1 MIDTTAAKAVLAAA
15 FNDYAAPPCY
25 YDKAPKGAALPYSV
39 IKNVHISPL
48 NAGDILSFTLEIHAD
63 DTAQNSA
70 ESLEALCDTY
80 RNTAD
85 GALLTDKEKF
95 YGHINFDS
103 QDDGGLDAEAD
114 LSHRQQ
120 LYSLRLFYL

>member
-1 MIDTTAAKAVLAAA
+1 MIDTTAAKAALAAA

-25 YDKAPKGAALPYSV
+25 YDKAPTGAVLPYSV
-39 IKNVHISPL
+39 IKNMHISPL
-48 NAGDILSFTLEIHAD
+48 NAGDLISFTLEIHTD
-63 DTAQNSA
+63 DTLQNSA
-70 ESLEALCDTY
+70 EELEKLCDTY
-80 RNTAD
+80 RNAAD

-103 QDDGGLDAEAD
+103 QDDGSQDAEVD

-120 LYSLRLFYL
+120 LYSLRLFYF